1 MKLSLVVT
9 TYNRHDALLLVLQSI
24 ESQSLLPGE
33 VIIADDGSKS
43 STQKIIN
50 DFQKKTNLS
59 IKHSWQKD
67 KGFRAAKSRNKAIA
81 KASGEYIVLIDGDT
95 ILHPEFIRDHVHHA
109 EKGFFVQG
117 SRALLTK
124 KITRRVLLDGMLNFN
139 FLSTGL
145 KNRKN
150 TIHSR
155 ILSKFFSNKKNHLVG
170 IKSCNMAFYKEDC
183 ININGFN
190 NDIEGWGREDS
201 EFAIRLLNNNIQRK
215 TIRFNSLQF
224 HLWHNESERKSLEI
238 NDAILKKTIDSKLKW
253 STNGIN
259 NFI

>member
-95 ILHPEFIRDHVHHA
+95 ILHPEFIRDHVHNA

-124 KITRRVLLDGMLNFN
+124 QITRRVLLDGMLNFN